1 MDREIEENY
10 DVENKK
16 GIMYLFWFF
25 SSIPIRWKENKQV
38 QRKVTLCNKNRK
50 ATVCNKNEE
59 KLLYAIKTKNKQ
71 VNITSQQA

>member
-25 SSIPIRWKENKQV
+25 FFHTYKMKGKQ
-38 QRKVTLCNKNRK
+38 TGP
-50 ATVCNKNEE
+50 E
-59 KLLYAIKTKNKQ
+59 KGNAMQ
-71 VNITSQQA
+71 